1 MARERAIS
9 QEEFGGTAA
18 RLGLSGDAAH
28 MEELYSQ
35 VDGVLRG
42 TQSLKDIDVAGL
54 EPDLAFLPLG
64 RMPTPE

>member
-1 MARERAIS
+1 MARERVIS
-9 QEEFGGTAA
+9 REEFAETAA
-18 RLGLSGDAAH
+18 RLGLPGDAAH
-28 MEELYSQ
+28 LDELYSQ

-42 TQSLKDIDVAGL
+42 TQSLKDAEVAGL

>member
-1 MARERAIS
+1 MARERVIS
-9 QEEFGGTAA
+9 REEFAETAA
-18 RLGLSGDAAH
+18 RLGLSGDAAQLD
-28 MEELYSQ
+28 ELYSQ

-42 TQSLKDIDVAGL
+42 TQSLKDAEVAGM